1 MRQAFDSETRQRLW
15 SSFLTAELAPSLQT
29 APFRVDSSA
38 KLATVV
44 NLSWS
49 HVEVECTSTT
59 DEAGIKTIPL
69 LLKKK

>member
-1 MRQAFDSETRQRLW
+1 
-15 SSFLTAELAPSLQT
+15 LTAELAPSLQT

-69 LLKKK
+69 LLKKSEFTSVLASNEMHC